1 MKTFQCSLVKLL
13 MIAIACSFAPSAT
26 VQAGAS
32 SWSSAPPND
41 VARLAGNARLFV
53 WRAADFGTEIYL
65 VLYID
70 GVRVTTL
77 GRNEGFH
84 DPKLRPFCASRQCAL
99 MKFPRLP
106 RIPRGTPTTT
116 GLKSGSR

>member
-1 MKTFQCSLVKLL
+1 

-41 VARLAGNARLFV
+41 VARLAGTARLFV

-70 GVRVTTL
+70 GACVTIL
-77 GRNEGFH
+77 GRNEATKRLCAEGSMSSPSEQLRAH
-84 DPKLRPFCASRQCAL
+84 MERPNLRPAAL
-99 MKFPRLP
+99 M
-106 RIPRGTPTTT
+106 
-116 GLKSGSR
+116 